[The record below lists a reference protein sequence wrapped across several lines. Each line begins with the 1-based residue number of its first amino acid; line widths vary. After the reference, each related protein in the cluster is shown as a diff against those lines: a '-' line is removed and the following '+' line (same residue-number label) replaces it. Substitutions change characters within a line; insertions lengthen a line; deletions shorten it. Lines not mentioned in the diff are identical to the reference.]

1 MNTKQFKALETATK
15 SEVISGVVNEILDTI
30 KQGGITKMSEVRLDV
45 NLMIKDLFGDVKKIA
60 LTREIMS
67 EIDKKLIL
75 VLA

>member
-1 MNTKQFKALETATK
+1 MNTKQFKALATATK

-45 NLMIKDLFGDVKKIA
+45 NLMIKDLFGDVNKVA

>member
-30 KQGGITKMSEVRLDV
+30 KQGGITKISEVRLDV

>member
-1 MNTKQFKALETATK
+1 MNTKQFKALATATK

-30 KQGGITKMSEVRLDV
+30 KQGGITKISEVRLDV

>member
-1 MNTKQFKALETATK
+1 MNTKQFKALATATK

-30 KQGGITKMSEVRLDV
+30 KQGGITKISEVRLDV

-60 LTREIMS
+60 LTREIMA